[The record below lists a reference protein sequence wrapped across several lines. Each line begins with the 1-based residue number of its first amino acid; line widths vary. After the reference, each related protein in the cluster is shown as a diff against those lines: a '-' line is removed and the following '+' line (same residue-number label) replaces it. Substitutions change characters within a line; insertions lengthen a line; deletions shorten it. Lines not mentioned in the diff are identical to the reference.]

1 METKSRRP
9 ATFGAWLES
18 QLLRREWSRSDFAR
32 RLGTRPATVSRWILG
47 VRTPDP
53 ESCEKIADVL
63 FVDVDEVLAIAG
75 HRPRLPQDELERWQ
89 SVLRPYLRRL
99 DPANPEHVMALVAAA
114 EQQIRVEELRAGTRT
129 PEQFWEPVELEDEEE
144 E

>member
-1 METKSRRP
+1 MGRP
-9 ATFGAWLES
+9 EFSAWLSHQLKQKGLS
-18 QLLRREWSRSDFAR
+18 QSEFAR
-32 RLGTRPATVSRWILG
+32 RVKTSTGSVSMWVNGQR
-47 VRTPDP
+47 VPDP
-53 ESCEKIADVL
+53 ASCDRIADVL

-114 EQQIRVEELRAGTRT
+114 EQQIRVAELRAGTRT
-129 PEQFWEPVELEDEEE
+129 PEQFFEPVELDDEEE

>member
-1 METKSRRP
+1 MR
-9 ATFGAWLES
+9 TFGQWLRHE
-18 QLLRREWSRSDFAR
+18 LARREMKQADLAR
-32 RLGTRPATVSRWILG
+32 RLGASTGAISDWVNDKRI
-47 VRTPDP
+47 PDP
-53 ESCEKIADVL
+53 SSIHRIADVL

>member
-1 METKSRRP
+1 MSAKAHRRT
-9 ATFGAWLES
+9 TFGAWLES
-18 QLLRREWSRSDFAR
+18 QLQRREWNQSEFAR
-32 RLGTRPATVSRWILG
+32 RIDVRPGVVSHW
-47 VRTPDP
+47 VRNERVPSP
-53 ESCEKIADVL
+53 ASIEKIADVL

-114 EQQIRVEELRAGTRT
+114 EQQIRVEEMRAGTRT

-144 E
+144 